1 MNKNQ
6 NEEEEKKPIKSK
18 LEDLKNQLLSDDIS
32 DFTSLQVTQNNLDE
46 FAIIS
51 PQEKIF
57 ITEYMKDY
65 NGARAYI
72 AAGYSEKGASQGA
85 SRLLT
90 RVNIKSELNRR
101 QELIQE
107 ASNITK
113 EKVIKKLLEL
123 IDDCYT
129 DEKTDRTSILK
140 AMDMINKLTNLY
152 APENQINI
160 QNNTDGEIKITIIKP
175 NNNTYE

>member
-1 MNKNQ
+1 M
-6 NEEEEKKPIKSK
+6 EKKNNTKSK
-18 LEDLKNQLLSDDIS
+18 LDELKDQLINDNVS
-32 DFTSLQVTQNNLDE
+32 DFTALQVTPNNLGE

-57 ITEYMKDY
+57 ITEYIKDY

-90 RVNIKSELNRR
+90 RVNIKNEIARR

-107 ASNITK
+107 ASNINK
-113 EKVIKKLLEL
+113 ENVIKKLLEL

-140 AMDMINKLTNLY
+140 AMDMINKMTGMY
-152 APENQINI
+152 VPENNI
-160 QNNTDGEIKITIIKP
+160 TINNTQIDVRNLFGFED
-175 NNNTYE
+175 E